1 MNPPEHLSPQPA
13 RANGPAHKHVEE
25 ITQLRVLVATLGES
39 ASPPWWK
46 TTFLSEAGLRLT
58 GRIFPRSYLSAAVNA
73 VSQVARR
80 DHDERIGKGRRYH
93 LFRLQ
98 PPLERSIQTALTEP
112 AMIERLRAVLA
123 LGQEGLLEELSKLVG
138 TARVKGREGPALMGP
153 VRALWESG
161 GVGELAAMYRSAF
174 REKTVVHPYYEE

>member
-1 MNPPEHLSPQPA
+1 MGSGPPGQVHIDD
-13 RANGPAHKHVEE
+13 

-58 GRIFPRSYLSAAVNA
+58 GRIFPRSGLSAAVNA

-80 DHDERIGKGRRYH
+80 EHEQRIGKGRRYH

-98 PPLERSIQTALTEP
+98 PSMERSIQVALTEP
-112 AMIERLRAVLA
+112 IMVERLRGILA
-123 LGQEGLLEELSKLVG
+123 LGQDGLLQELSSLVG
-138 TARVKGREGPALMGP
+138 TARLGGREGPTLMGP
-153 VRALWESG
+153 VGALSGSG